1 MKERILLVLCL
12 GCVLCCAPKKTSAP
26 PPNRPFPSV
35 EIPIMLED
43 QEERLSWLAQH
54 FWDRF
59 TAPDSLYFS
68 DSLHVNGV
76 LKEDVEK
83 QVGLFSRL
91 LEQVSP
97 ADGFRAMQQLFT
109 RAESFQQAK
118 PSGNLLP
125 EMTELVA
132 KYFYD
137 PNSPVR
143 NEELYL
149 PYVSG
154 LARCEL
160 LSPTERQ
167 RYAWEAEMC
176 ALNRPGTPAA
186 DFVFIDSFGH
196 RRTLYDIKAELTLLI
211 FGNPDCHACAEI
223 QEVFSANEALSAAIS
238 AGQLKVVDIYIDEDV
253 DIWKQKI
260 GTYPSNWINGYD
272 PAFIIRT
279 DLIYNVRALPSLYL
293 LDANKTVLLKDCT
306 SENLFAALGL

>member
-1 MKERILLVLCL
+1 MKERILFVLCL
-12 GCVLCCAPKKTSAP
+12 GCVLCCAPKKTSTP
-26 PPNRPFPSV
+26 PQNRPFPSV

-43 QEERLSWLAQH
+43 PGERLSWLAQH
-54 FWDRF
+54 FWDRY
-59 TAPDSLYFS
+59 TAPDSLYFC

-76 LKEDVEK
+76 FKEDVEK
-83 QVGLFSRL
+83 QMGLFASL
-91 LEQVSP
+91 LEEVSP
-97 ADGFRAMQQLFT
+97 ADGSRAMQQLFSRT
-109 RAESFQQAK
+109 EAFQQAK
-118 PSGNLLP
+118 PTGNLMP
-125 EMTELVA
+125 EMTKLVD

-143 NEELYL
+143 SEELYL

-154 LARCEL
+154 LSRCQL

-167 RYAWEAEMC
+167 RYAWQAKMC

-196 RRTLYDIKAELTLLI
+196 QRTLYGIKADLTLLI
-211 FGNPDCHACAEI
+211 FGNPDCQACEEI
-223 QEVFSANEALSAAIS
+223 QEIFSANEALSQAIS
-238 AGQLKVVDIYIDEDV
+238 SGQLKVVDIYIDEDV
-253 DIWKQKI
+253 EAWKQKI
-260 GTYPSNWINGYD
+260 DTYPSNWINGYD

-293 LDANKTVLLKDCT
+293 LDEGKNVILKDCT

>member
-1 MKERILLVLCL
+1 MKERILFVLCL

-26 PPNRPFPSV
+26 PQNRPFPSV
-35 EIPIMLED
+35 EIPMMLED
-43 QEERLSWLAQH
+43 PGERLSWLAQH
-54 FWDRF
+54 FWDRY
-59 TAPDSLYFS
+59 TAPDSLYFC

-76 LKEDVEK
+76 FKEDVEK
-83 QVGLFSRL
+83 QMGLFASL
-91 LEQVSP
+91 LEEVSP
-97 ADGFRAMQQLFT
+97 ADGSRAMQQLFSRT
-109 RAESFQQAK
+109 EAFQQAK
-118 PSGNLLP
+118 PTGNLMP
-125 EMTELVA
+125 EMTKLVD

-143 NEELYL
+143 SEELYL

-154 LARCEL
+154 LSRCQL

-167 RYAWEAEMC
+167 RYAWQAKMC

-196 RRTLYDIKAELTLLI
+196 QRTLYGIKADLTLLI
-211 FGNPDCHACAEI
+211 FGNPDCQACEEI
-223 QEVFSANEALSAAIS
+223 QEIFSANEALSQAIS
-238 AGQLKVVDIYIDEDV
+238 SGQLKVVDIYIDEDV
-253 DIWKQKI
+253 EAWKQKI
-260 GTYPSNWINGYD
+260 DTYPSNWINGYD

-293 LDANKTVLLKDCT
+293 LDEGKNVILKDCT